1 MKESTKGKFIHEPVM
16 IGYDD
21 LISETLDTGRT
32 YATPD
37 GKKYPSITTILSIL
51 SEDSIQKWRARVGE
65 EEANRV
71 STRASRRGTAVHEAL
86 EKYVNNVEWKELLD
100 TQTPDVIQ
108 SITSVRD
115 VLDKSLGKVYG
126 QEIPLY
132 SHHLKCAGRVDCV
145 AEFNG
150 KPSIIDYKTSKKLK
164 PRKFIEN
171 YFCQETAYAIMWEE
185 RTSMP
190 ITQLVTVIAVDA
202 GSDGLPCAQ
211 VVIENRDNWTTMLLE
226 TIEKYE
232 QRQRKRIG

>member
-1 MKESTKGKFIHEPVM
+1 LKESTTGKFIHEPVM

-51 SEDSIQKWRARVGE
+51 SQDSIQKWRARVGE

-86 EKYVNNVEWKELLD
+86 EKYVNNVEWKDLLD

-185 RTSMP
+185 RTGMP

-202 GSDGLPCAQ
+202 GADGLPCAQ